1 NASRLD
7 LVCLLGRLAER
18 RGGVVDLDLYL
29 AIRFGLDLFR
39 PRFDHVDLE
48 EAFRSEEMAELQYDL
63 LLAQRY
69 PVRSAKHQNGERG
82 SDQIQQAAAILAAN
96 HGSLPA
102 ALRARPA
109 MEAGGGRVARAG
121 RPWYCAAKGA
131 LIQLAT
137 EDRCRSAARGLGRH
151 RRVTMRS
158 G

>member
-18 RGGVVDLDLYL
+18 GGGVVDLDLYL

-82 SDQIQQAAAILAAN
+82 SDQMRQAAAILAAN

-102 ALRARPA
+102 ALRARCCMLA
-109 MEAGGGRVARAG
+109 YSGGSCKAPGTVRMG
-121 RPWYCAAKGA
+121 
-131 LIQLAT
+131 
-137 EDRCRSAARGLGRH
+137 SAARWRSISASTPSLPRAAVSTGLLIHAR
-151 RRVTMRS
+151 
-158 G
+158 